1 MSLPVRAGL
10 TYLSVREGGRVEV
23 GVVDDA
29 EDDAPGGDVLL
40 GPGELSVVDLAELGR
55 LRVK

>member
-1 MSLPVRAGL
+1 MG
-10 TYLSVREGGRVEV
+10 EGGRVEV
-23 GVVDDA
+23 GVVYDA
-29 EDDAPGGDVLL
+29 EDDAPSGDVLL

>member
-1 MSLPVRAGL
+1 MG
-10 TYLSVREGGRVEV
+10 EGGGVEV

-40 GPGELSVVDLAELGR
+40 GPGELSVVDLPELGR
-55 LRVK
+55 LRMK